1 MAQTAAAGWPR
12 PPGRGP
18 VLPLLV
24 GDDIRALALQQQLEQ
39 AGLLSVAIR
48 PPTVPPNTAR
58 LRLVLRHDLPDGS
71 LEQLIAA
78 LQA

>member
-1 MAQTAAAGWPR
+1 
-12 PPGRGP
+12 
-18 VLPLLV
+18 
-24 GDDIRALALQQQLEQ
+24 
-39 AGLLSVAIR
+39 
-48 PPTVPPNTAR
+48 VPPNTAR